1 MEAIVRKLQV
11 AHVGAFKKKSSQ
23 DGARSVESI
32 YRIMK
37 RDREFFEGIMA
48 DHDTINLTHGRDF
61 LEEDKTYDLVILH
74 SIFHPSVLGAA
85 HGKAKRWL
93 WLSDRHS
100 VKNWKK
106 RLERTKAQY
115 ISVCE
120 GQPSSLSGWH
130 LGEIP
135 GYRILERDEKVTL
148 YKKRRREP

>member
-1 MEAIVRKLQV
+1 MEITARKLQV
-11 AHVGAFKKKSSQ
+11 AHVGAFKKKSPQ
-23 DGARSVESI
+23 DSARNVESV

-37 RDREFFEGIMA
+37 RDRGFFEGTMA
-48 DHDTINLTHGRDF
+48 DPDTINLTHGRDF

-74 SIFHPSVLGAA
+74 SIFHASVLGVAR
-85 HGKAKRWL
+85 GKVKRWL

-120 GQPSSLSGWH
+120 GQPHSLSGWH

-135 GYRILERDEKVTL
+135 GYEILERDEKVTL
-148 YKKRRREP
+148 YKKRRRES